1 MPKVTIHT
9 LREKRAKKEPMTYL
23 TAYDYPTAILEQKA
37 GIDVILVGD
46 SIGMVIYGYDS
57 TLPVTIDLMMP
68 HVKAVRLGAPDV
80 YLVGDMPYMSYQ
92 VSKSE
97 AIRNGGR
104 FMAEGACDAVKL
116 EGGREMA
123 ETIRAMVDASIPV
136 MGHMGLTPQSAAQLG
151 GYRVQGKDVATAK
164 KLIEDADI
172 LQEAGVST
180 LLLEAVPAEVAR
192 IITKRAS
199 VPIFGI
205 GAGPHC
211 DGQVLVIHDM
221 IGMFDRRPA
230 KFVKKYAEVGAQIV
244 EALGEFKKEVTEGA
258 FPATEHCYPMP
269 EDVAA
274 ELAKL
279 LPGTGLKAS
288 EGTQMRVGIVGAGAL
303 GSVLGGLL
311 SEGGVDA
318 VLVERDSEQ
327 VRVVREDGLWL
338 EGVSGDRLIRP
349 QIVWDPA
356 EAGKVDL
363 ALVLVKAYD
372 TRGAICH
379 SKTNPFGRR
388 GRSHAPKR
396 HREL

>member
-205 GAGPHC
+205 GAGPDC

-258 FPATEHCYPMP
+258 FPAQEHCYPMP

-274 ELAKL
+274 ELGRL
-279 LPGTGLKAS
+279 FP
-288 EGTQMRVGIVGAGAL
+288 
-303 GSVLGGLL
+303 
-311 SEGGVDA
+311 
-318 VLVERDSEQ
+318 EQ
-327 VRVVREDGLWL
+327 
-338 EGVSGDRLIRP
+338 
-349 QIVWDPA
+349 A
-356 EAGKVDL
+356 
-363 ALVLVKAYD
+363 
-372 TRGAICH
+372 
-379 SKTNPFGRR
+379 
-388 GRSHAPKR
+388 
-396 HREL
+396 

>member
-9 LREKRAKKEPMTYL
+9 LREKKAKKEPMTYL

-136 MGHMGLTPQSAAQLG
+136 MGHMGLTPQAAAQLG
-151 GYRVQGKDVATAK
+151 GYRVQGKDIATAR

-205 GAGPHC
+205 GAGPDC

-244 EALGEFKKEVTEGA
+244 EALGEFKKEVVQGA
-258 FPATEHCYPMP
+258 FPAQEHCYPMP

-279 LPGTGLKAS
+279 FP
-288 EGTQMRVGIVGAGAL
+288 
-303 GSVLGGLL
+303 
-311 SEGGVDA
+311 
-318 VLVERDSEQ
+318 EQ
-327 VRVVREDGLWL
+327 
-338 EGVSGDRLIRP
+338 
-349 QIVWDPA
+349 A
-356 EAGKVDL
+356 
-363 ALVLVKAYD
+363 
-372 TRGAICH
+372 
-379 SKTNPFGRR
+379 
-388 GRSHAPKR
+388 
-396 HREL
+396 